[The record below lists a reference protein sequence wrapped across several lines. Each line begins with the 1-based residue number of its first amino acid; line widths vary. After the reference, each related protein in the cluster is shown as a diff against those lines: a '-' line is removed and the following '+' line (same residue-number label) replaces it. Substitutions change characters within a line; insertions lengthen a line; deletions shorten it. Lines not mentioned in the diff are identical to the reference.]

1 MARTVRAT
9 LKSGK
14 FLDQSTKTK
23 GRLKVVF
30 SVKEDFNNWS
40 PLIDF
45 WVTSHENHYGKMKIF
60 LIVMNSRQ
68 RAQPLKPLNL
78 LLTHL
83 NLFS

>member
-9 LKSGK
+9 LQSGK

-30 SVKEDFNNWS
+30 SMKEDSNNWS

-45 WVTSHENHYGKMKIF
+45 KVTSHENHYGKMKF
-60 LIVMNSRQ
+60 WGFFNSYEF
-68 RAQPLKPLNL
+68 RAKS
-78 LLTHL
+78 TA
-83 NLFS
+83 SKTSY